1 VQAFVAALKG
11 AIAVPVQT
19 WDERLSSV
27 QAQRM
32 LRQAGHKARQQ
43 KGKVDA
49 SAAAILLQSYLDSP
63 Q

>member
-1 VQAFVAALKG
+1 MPLVL
-11 AIAVPVQT
+11 

-32 LRQAGHKARQQ
+32 LREAGHKARRQ

-49 SAAAILLQSYLDSP
+49 SAAAILLQSYLDSI
-63 Q
+63 QS